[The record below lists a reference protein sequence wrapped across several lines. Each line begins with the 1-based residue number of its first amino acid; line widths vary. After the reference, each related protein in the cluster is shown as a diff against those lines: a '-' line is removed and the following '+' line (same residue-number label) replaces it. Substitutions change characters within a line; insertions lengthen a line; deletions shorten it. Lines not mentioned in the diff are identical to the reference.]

1 MNFTVLL
8 LGSDANAYYMARC
21 FHELYHTPVDMMNTA
36 LIGVTEYSNIINFI
50 EVENFSDKAVFVEA
64 LNNYSNKSKF
74 EKIVLIATNDKYVRM
89 IVENKDV
96 LDSKFVFNYP
106 TLEIVNTLLV
116 KDLFY
121 NAYHSE
127 LEPLEGLGI
136 PKTLIYSCKEKPEIV
151 NDFMYPIIL
160 KPGNGVEYN
169 KHHFEGMSKVYKIQS
184 FDELQKVIKKI
195 EDSGYADNLIIQE
208 FIPGDDCALYDAVFY
223 CGTDKKVQLMTF
235 AQIGLQERT
244 PTGVGNCTVLVNG
257 FDEHGYK
264 EALVYKMKEFL
275 EKIGYQGFAE
285 FDLKYDARD
294 GKYKIF
300 EINPRQ
306 ARSSYYLAAC
316 GHNLVQYLIDDV
328 ITHVSK
334 PATLIKNEMVLSF
347 VPPWIITAYVT
358 SPALKAEIGKLVNEG
373 KFVRPLHYD
382 GDTNIMRKIYLWL
395 RDINYTIKY
404 KKFTW

>member
-21 FHELYHTPVDMMNTA
+21 FHELYHTRVDMMNTT
-36 LIGVTEYSNIINFI
+36 LIGVTEYSNIITFLK
-50 EVENFSDKAVFVEA
+50 VENFSDKAIFVEA
-64 LNNYSNKSKF
+64 LNNYAKNSPF
-74 EKIVLIATNDKYVRM
+74 EKIILIATNDKYVRM
-89 IVENKDV
+89 IAENKNS
-96 LDSKFVFNYP
+96 LNAKFVFNYP

-116 KDLFY
+116 KDSFY

-127 LEPLEGLGI
+127 LEKLDGLGI
-136 PKTLIYSCKEKPEIV
+136 PKTLIYSCADKPEIK
-151 NDFMYPIIL
+151 NDFMYPVIL
-160 KPGNGVEYN
+160 KAGNGIEYN

-184 FDELQKVIKKI
+184 FDELQNIIKKI

-208 FIPGDDCALYDAVFY
+208 FIPGDDCALFDAVFY

-264 EALVYKMKEFL
+264 EGLVYKMKEFL

-285 FDLKYDARD
+285 FDLKYDLRD

-316 GHNLVQYLIDDV
+316 GHNLLKYLIND
-328 ITHVSK
+328 
-334 PATLIKNEMVLSF
+334 LIEHKQVPLMLMKNEMVLSF
-347 VPPWIITAYVT
+347 VPKSVIKEYVT
-358 SPALKAEIGKLVNEG
+358 SPALQAEIQKLISEG
-373 KFVRPLHYD
+373 KFVRPLHYK
-382 GDTNIMRKIYLWL
+382 GDTNTMRKLYLWY
-395 RDINYTIKY
+395 RDINYKSKY
-404 KKFTW
+404 KKLTW